1 MKVKSEKLTVKDVR
15 QITLNAPLITF
26 NLFRR

>member
-1 MKVKSEKLTVKDVR
+1 MKVKSEKLTVKEFQQV
-15 QITLNAPLITF
+15 TLNVPLVTF

>member
-1 MKVKSEKLTVKDVR
+1 MKVKSEKLTVKAFE
-15 QITLNAPLITF
+15 QTTLNFPLITF

>member
-1 MKVKSEKLTVKDVR
+1 MKVKSEKLTVKEFE
-15 QITLNAPLITF
+15 QKTLNIPLITF

>member
-15 QITLNAPLITF
+15 QITLNSPLITF